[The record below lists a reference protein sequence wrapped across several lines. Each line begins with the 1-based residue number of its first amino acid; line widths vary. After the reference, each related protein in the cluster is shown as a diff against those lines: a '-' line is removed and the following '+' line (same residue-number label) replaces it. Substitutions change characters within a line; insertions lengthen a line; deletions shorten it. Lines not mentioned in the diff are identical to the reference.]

1 MKYWTVGDTHGQ
13 MAKHAVNKGASF
25 TMACGLK
32 SIGWFHFHPNAISG
46 VAINCLHVNDRVTS
60 PVFNASAEYN
70 VELNDSPNPTQWLMI
85 RPNLQDVIHP
95 GLTHNVNNAFVLG

>member
-1 MKYWTVGDTHGQ
+1 MNED
-13 MAKHAVNKGASF
+13 AVF

-32 SIGWFHFHPNAISG
+32 YSGCFHFYPNAISG
-46 VAINCLHVNDRVTS
+46 VAINRVHVNDRVTS

-70 VELNDSPNPTQWLMI
+70 VELNDNPNPNQWLMI

-95 GLTHNVNNAFVLG
+95 GLTHNVNHAFVLG